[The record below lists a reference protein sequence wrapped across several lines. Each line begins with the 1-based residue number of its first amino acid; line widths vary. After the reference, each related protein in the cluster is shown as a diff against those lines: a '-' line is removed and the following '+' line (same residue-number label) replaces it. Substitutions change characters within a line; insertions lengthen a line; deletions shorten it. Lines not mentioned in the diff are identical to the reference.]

1 MKAQQQVVPRENPPA
16 STMDSRLRD
25 FMRMNP
31 PVYTRSKIVEYLE
44 EECREAMFHASM
56 GLSRLMVHVQNVEEN
71 RNRKHTRAGTRS
83 RQVEKKFSRKSS
95 TEIRDKPRFNK
106 GLSHQRESSSFKDHY
121 DMYSKLRVKSR
132 KCVKLHE
139 GECIRGSNAF

>member
-71 RNRKHTRAGTRS
+71 RNRKHTRAWNRS
-83 RQVEKKFSRKSS
+83 REVEKNFQGRVVLKSGISPGLQTDSS
-95 TEIRDKPRFNK
+95 TKGSQVHPRIAMI
-106 GLSHQRESSSFKDHY
+106 GTQSLE
-121 DMYSKLRVKSR
+121 LRV
-132 KCVKLHE
+132 
-139 GECIRGSNAF
+139 GSVSNFIKESV

>member
-71 RNRKHTRAGTRS
+71 RNRKHTRAWNRS
-83 RQVEKKFSRKSS
+83 REVEKNFQGRVVLKSGIS
-95 TEIRDKPRFNK
+95 PGLIRDSPTNGSQVHSRITMICI
-106 GLSHQRESSSFKDHY
+106 RSSE
-121 DMYSKLRVKSR
+121 LRV
-132 KCVKLHE
+132 
-139 GECIRGSNAF
+139 GSVSNFMKESV